1 MFNEQ
6 KNVYSILVVDD
17 DVRIRELL
25 GLFLSKHDYKVTL
38 AGNVAEARACI
49 AIQQFDLYIFDIMM
63 PGKED
68 GLDLAKNLHTQ
79 IGSPPIILLTAKD
92 TLEDKVKGLEQGADD
107 YIVKPFEPLELLA
120 RINVLLRRRQA
131 LRERDVT
138 FKKLYFGDIIFDCQT
153 ARLWDENN
161 QEIPLTSTE
170 QILLKILAQNPFNS
184 FSRYDLCN
192 RAGFIVSQRTVD
204 VQVTRLRKKL
214 KDTMKQSKYIKTMR
228 HVGYALYP
236 DSIK

>member
-1 MFNEQ
+1 MSNEQ

-17 DVRIRELL
+17 DLRIRELL
-25 GLFLSKHDYKVTL
+25 GLFLSKHHYQVTL
-38 AGNVAEARACI
+38 AANAAEARACI
-49 AIQQFDLYIFDIMM
+49 ATQPFDLYIFDIMM

-79 IGSPPIILLTAKD
+79 PDAPPIILLTAKD
-92 TLEDKVKGLEQGADD
+92 TLDDKIIGLENGGDD

-120 RINVLLRRRQA
+120 RIKVLLRRSKQTMQTD
-131 LRERDVT
+131 LE
-138 FKKLYFGDIIFDCQT
+138 FKKLCFGSVTFDTKT
-153 ARLWDENN
+153 ARLWDAEN

-184 FSRYDLCN
+184 FSRNDLCN
-192 RAGFIVSQRTVD
+192 KAGFTVSQRTID

-214 KDTMKQSKYIKTMR
+214 NDTMKQSKYIKTVR

-236 DSIK
+236 DFIK

>member
-1 MFNEQ
+1 MSNEQ

-17 DVRIRELL
+17 DLRIRELL
-25 GLFLSKHDYKVTL
+25 GLFLSNHDYKVKL
-38 AGNVAEARACI
+38 AANAAEARACI
-49 AIQQFDLYIFDIMM
+49 AIQKFDLYIFDIMM
-63 PGKED
+63 PGKEN

-79 IGSPPIILLTAKD
+79 MGAPPIILLTAKD
-92 TLEDKVKGLEQGADD
+92 TLDDKVIGLEEGADD

-120 RINVLLRRRQA
+120 RIKVLLRRSNA
-131 LRERDVT
+131 SHKNDVA
-138 FKKLYFGDIIFDCQT
+138 FPKMHFGDIVFDCQT
-153 ARLWDENN
+153 ARLWDANN

-184 FSRYDLCN
+184 FSRHDLCN
-192 RAGFIVSQRTVD
+192 KAGFIVSQRTVD

-214 KDTMKQSKYIKTMR
+214 KDTLKQSKYIKTMR

-236 DSIK
+236 DSIQ